1 VTDVRVFLSFF
12 SLNIAVSITSRL
24 TRASHTP
31 SHRLPLLTDAG
42 GVPVEIASGTAGLA
56 YSYFIGKRR
65 GYGTERILYK
75 PHNVG

>member
-1 VTDVRVFLSFF
+1 MM
-12 SLNIAVSITSRL
+12 L
-24 TRASHTP
+24 TLP
-31 SHRLPLLTDAG
+31 PLLFAVVSPNYIPLRMRTQPADIPHPSSTLDAG